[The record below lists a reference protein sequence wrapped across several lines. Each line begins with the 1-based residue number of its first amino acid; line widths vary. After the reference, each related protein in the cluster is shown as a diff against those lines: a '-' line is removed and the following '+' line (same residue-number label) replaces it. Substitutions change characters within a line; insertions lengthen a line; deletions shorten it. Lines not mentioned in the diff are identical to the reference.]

1 MRLRNSPPPI
11 ALSAILFIVFFLRH
25 PIRQWWYL
33 IGYPKSLKD
42 IYIENA
48 HKGKLLKLFG
58 DEFRVS
64 IPIYKYKEKYYTT
77 YDFEKNKVSG
87 SDTVYVSVSGNDS
100 NNGRSPVLSK
110 QTIESAIK
118 TSAHT
123 IVLLEGHYLA
133 GKNFENGTNLSD
145 INLIGIGKVVVDNN
159 KGLPFVVSGNVFIR
173 NIEFDNGNRGSL
185 RTYIQD
191 NNSICTYIQCKFNN
205 SIVDNEDVGKAQS
218 LGGLRIQGG
227 THYLYKCEASNN
239 GFDGFSYHAA
249 PDGSSNAPHIVEV
262 DCKAFH
268 NGVNNTYESN
278 NASTAHDGT
287 NIIRLNC
294 VYGFSHGGNV
304 ADVHKKT
311 VSFNIGCMSYSVM
324 DLGPEYSKYQANY
337 FCASDAIM
345 YLLDCKSYGSFYD
358 ISCWNGGNLFADRIY
373 QKKYDK
379 GGTIN
384 MLRR

>member
-1 MRLRNSPPPI
+1 M
-11 ALSAILFIVFFLRH
+11 
-25 PIRQWWYL
+25 
-33 IGYPKSLKD
+33 
-42 IYIENA
+42 
-48 HKGKLLKLFG
+48 
-58 DEFRVS
+58 
-64 IPIYKYKEKYYTT
+64 
-77 YDFEKNKVSG
+77 
-87 SDTVYVSVSGNDS
+87 
-100 NNGRSPVLSK
+100 
-110 QTIESAIK
+110 
-118 TSAHT
+118 
-123 IVLLEGHYLA
+123 
-133 GKNFENGTNLSD
+133 
-145 INLIGIGKVVVDNN
+145 
-159 KGLPFVVSGNVFIR
+159 GLPFVVSGNVFIR

-294 VYGFSHGGNV
+294 VYGFSHFGNV
-304 ADVHKKT
+304 ADVH
-311 VSFNIGCMSYSVM
+311 
-324 DLGPEYSKYQANY
+324 
-337 FCASDAIM
+337 
-345 YLLDCKSYGSFYD
+345 
-358 ISCWNGGNLFADRIY
+358 
-373 QKKYDK
+373 
-379 GGTIN
+379 
-384 MLRR
+384 